1 MIHLSGVQKIAVL
14 LATVGE
20 EGAAKVLGVFSP
32 EEQDRIGQAMVELE
46 DTDIDEGVVQD
57 SLSEFRQMAQ
67 SGVVFRSRV
76 GRTLD
81 TVMNRLYSKE
91 EAERR
96 LSRIHEE
103 SRSRNPLRCLRGL
116 RPGDLAR
123 LLTDEHVQ
131 VQALVL
137 SNIETEQAADVLREM
152 APEQQADVVRRMA
165 ATEDPPVRLM
175 KQVADR
181 MAERTRGLP
190 RDAGAAVDSGARVQT
205 VAEILVAS
213 RGGTDKEILR
223 LVEESDADLSMR
235 IRERMFVWDDLQ
247 LLDKRTMQK
256 LLAGVDTRVL
266 ALALKGSDDAIRD
279 ALLGATSQRTR
290 DMILEE
296 RELLGSVP
304 LSDVVEAQKQILT
317 TVREMIDNGEVNVA
331 KGRGAAYVS

>member
-1 MIHLSGVQKIAVL
+1 MSNLSGVQKIAVL
-14 LATVGE
+14 LGVLGE
-20 EGAAKVLGVFSP
+20 DGAAKVLAAFTT

-46 DTDIDEGVVQD
+46 DTDIDESVV
-57 SLSEFRQMAQ
+57 LEALTELRGMAQ
-67 SGVVFRSRV
+67 SGVVFRSRI

-81 TVMNRLYSKE
+81 AVMNRLYGKD
-91 EAERR
+91 EAEKR

-116 RPGDLAR
+116 RAADLAR
-123 LLTDEHVQ
+123 LLMDEHIQ

-137 SNIETEQAADVLREM
+137 ANLESDQAADVLREL
-152 APEQQADVVRRMA
+152 PEERQADVVRRMA
-165 ATEDPPVRLM
+165 AMEDPSARLL
-175 KQVADR
+175 KQVAEK

-190 RDAGAAVDSGARVQT
+190 RDAGQSVDEGARVQT

-213 RGGTDKEILR
+213 RGGGDKEILR
-223 LVEESDADLSMR
+223 RVEENDADLSLR
-235 IRERMFVWDDLQ
+235 IRERMFTWNDLS

-256 LLAGVDTRVL
+256 VLAGIDTRVL

-290 DMILEE
+290 DMIMEE

-304 LSDVVEAQKQILT
+304 LTDVVEAQKQILT
-317 TVREMIDNGEVNVA
+317 TVRELIDNGEVSVA
-331 KGRGAAYVS
+331 KGRGAAYVA